1 MDITVTAEVTYICTL
16 DNDRAELVM
25 RHAKEND
32 MTLEEA
38 VWDLQFNSGD
48 PEMYDDSVESDFS
61 TQSVDCVEL
70 TSEEQELY
78 NDIFEEDEE
87 DEGNNE
93 SETEST

>member
-1 MDITVTAEVTYICTL
+1 MNITVTAEVTYTCTL
-16 DNDRAELVM
+16 DNDRSELVM

-38 VWDLQFNSGD
+38 VWDLQFNGGD
-48 PEMYDDSVESDFS
+48 LEMYDDSVESDFS
-61 TQSVDCVEL
+61 TQSVDYVEL

-78 NDIFEEDEE
+78 DDIFEEDEE

-93 SETEST
+93 SET